1 MSEHLNVTEEQLD
14 YLAEMMNIGAGNAA
28 AALSQLLHCNVELNM
43 PVVSILDTDKVPSIF
58 DDPSEPVACVR
69 MQMLGEVRGSVLF
82 TISRE
87 HQKSLLKFLKTNLP
101 KEFARLARLDITLLE
116 EVANIITGV
125 FLTALHDFSRVS
137 ICHTVPVMS
146 LDLIR
151 AQIDECVSS
160 QGGGEAIIIETEFI
174 IQQTEIMAVLYLIPI
189 IESLD
194 RLLSSANAA
203 RAEMGAM

>member
-1 MSEHLNVTEEQLD
+1 MSEHTKVTGEQLD

-28 AALSQLLHCNVELNM
+28 AALSQLLHCNVEMNL
-43 PVVSILDTDKVPSIF
+43 PVVSLLDAGKASPLF
-58 DDPSEPVACVR
+58 DDPAEPVACVK
-69 MQMLGEVRGSVLF
+69 MQMLGEVRGDVLF

-87 HQKSLLKFLKTNLP
+87 HQQSLLKFLKTTLP

-116 EVANIITGV
+116 EIANIITGV

-137 ICHTVPVMS
+137 ICHTVPVMT

-151 AQIDECVSS
+151 SQIDECVSS

-174 IQQTEIMAVLYLIPI
+174 IQQTEIRAVLYLIPI

-194 RLLSSANAA
+194 RLLSSAQAA
-203 RAEMGAM
+203 QAEMGAM